1 MPHSPRLRRP
11 LVSHLVV
18 ALGLGSLVACASYAP
33 SRIRAGDLAEPT
45 GAATRY
51 LPVDPAS
58 ASWDWVEGDATWYG
72 HPYHGR
78 RTANGETFNMYAYTA
93 AHRHLPFG
101 TVVRV
106 WLGGS
111 EASVVVRINDRGPFG
126 AGRIIDLSWAAAMGL
141 GIVERGVAP
150 VELEVLQW
158 GDGAIYE
165 R

>member
-1 MPHSPRLRRP
+1 MLRR
-11 LVSHLVV
+11 
-18 ALGLGSLVACASYAP
+18 ALNRSAPALMAAMVMVTVGACSAYAPGRIRPDDLAAPRGAP
-33 SRIRAGDLAEPT
+33 SRYLA
-45 GAATRY
+45 
-51 LPVDPAS
+51 VDPA
-58 ASWDWVEGDATWYG
+58 AARWEWVEGDATWYG
-72 HPYHGR
+72 QPYHGR
-78 RTANGETFNMYAYTA
+78 RTANGETFDMYAYTA

-106 WLGGS
+106 WLGES
-111 EASVVVRINDRGPFG
+111 DASVVVRINDRGPFG
-126 AGRIIDLSWAAAMGL
+126 EGRIIDLSWAAAYGL